1 MIKKLHHNNLI
12 FLNKKLTIF
21 IENHKLFKKTF
32 IQFIKISCLL
42 SICFFIKYI
51 LN

>member
-12 FLNKKLTIF
+12 FLNKELTTL
-21 IENHKLFKKTF
+21 IENRNLTKHICIQFTKLFF
-32 IQFIKISCLL
+32 LL
-42 SICFFIKYI
+42 NICFFIKYI